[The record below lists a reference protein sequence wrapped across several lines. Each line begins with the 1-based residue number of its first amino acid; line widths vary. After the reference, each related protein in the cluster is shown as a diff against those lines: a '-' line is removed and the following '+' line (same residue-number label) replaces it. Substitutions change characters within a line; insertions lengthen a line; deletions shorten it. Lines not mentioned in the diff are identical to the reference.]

1 MAKLSE
7 ARQAIITKI
16 KAEKVAKRKAKK
28 AKAKIKKAKV
38 SA

>member
-7 ARQAIITKI
+7 ARQAVIAGI
-16 KAEKVAKRKAKK
+16 KAKKCAKRKAKK